1 MNLVTVNFRRN
12 IYNLTKILS
21 FAPTFTCLMKSKI
34 LKASKS
40 CDIFALKIF
49 KMGGIMLQTM
59 WNICERVCESWSQQF
74 WLLGLQLCLRV
85 ESRWY
90 HKAYIT
96 FLAVGLTHS
105 QQGQNSQPGSKLNEI
120 CAFDYPILV
129 IPRWGRQTIHYII
142 LLTGIGAK
150 MSHVAC
156 HTIRAHFSHSY
167 AKESK
172 FKKILFLIGDKILRF
187 SKNYERTRFSLREL

>member
-1 MNLVTVNFRRN
+1 MIFLH
-12 IYNLTKILS
+12 
-21 FAPTFTCLMKSKI
+21 
-34 LKASKS
+34 LKFLRWVELCFKLCEISASVCAKVDPNRFDYWAFS
-40 CDIFALKIF
+40 YVYALNP
-49 KMGGIMLQTM
+49 GDTG
-59 WNICERVCESWSQQF
+59 
-74 WLLGLQLCLRV
+74 
-85 ESRWY
+85 
-90 HKAYIT
+90 KAYIT

-129 IPRWGRQTIHYII
+129 IPRWGRQTIYYII